1 MEGQTSGRAVVG
13 EALDQV
19 DQSTPSDYEQ
29 FLRKMDLMIIVYDKL
44 LAMKPVPLEKVKK
57 KLAQIEAMIAEEL
70 SQQRWDNLLEDL
82 LATLQ
87 RQYEEANEQRS
98 EAEMANKVVVGDEEI
113 ASNQPNGL
121 STS

>member
-1 MEGQTSGRAVVG
+1 MVG
-13 EALDQV
+13 EALDQA

-70 SQQRWDNLLEDL
+70 SRQKWDNLLEDL

-87 RQYEEANEQRS
+87 RQYEEAKERS
-98 EAEMANKVVVGDEEI
+98 EAEIANKVVVGDEEI
-113 ASNQPNGL
+113 ASNQPSGL
-121 STS
+121 STL